1 MTLSLLKCSLNQ
13 TTLGDSRDL
22 MGFTMQQPLLEL
34 EGVG

>member
-1 MTLSLLKCSLNQ
+1 MTLYFLECSSNQ
-13 TTLGDSRDL
+13 ITVGDSRDL